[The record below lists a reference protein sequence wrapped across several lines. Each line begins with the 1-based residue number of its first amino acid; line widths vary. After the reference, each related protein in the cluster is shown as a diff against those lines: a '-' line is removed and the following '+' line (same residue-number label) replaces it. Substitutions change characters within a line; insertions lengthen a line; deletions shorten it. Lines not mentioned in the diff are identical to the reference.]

1 MFHALLQ
8 KRIELQDF
16 VFLTSCNFFLL
27 DDVDRK
33 DNLHD
38 SLFVSRHPQV
48 VWSQADFNSEFC
60 IWVVFH
66 PLWSFMEWSL
76 ATLRTPLMEGHTNNL
91 SSPVFS
97 QEEISP
103 LENAIETMELT
114 NEKISNIVQQH
125 IWDRSLPV
133 HPLSMLLNGIVD
145 PAVMGGYTNY
155 EKVFFTSICSS
166 VWLPQ
171 DWRSGL
177 KHGTWKLSFQQLLRC
192 SVECFS
198 VKFWWCVLPQS

>member
-1 MFHALLQ
+1 
-8 KRIELQDF
+8 
-16 VFLTSCNFFLL
+16 
-27 DDVDRK
+27 
-33 DNLHD
+33 
-38 SLFVSRHPQV
+38 
-48 VWSQADFNSEFC
+48 
-60 IWVVFH
+60 
-66 PLWSFMEWSL
+66 
-76 ATLRTPLMEGHTNNL
+76 MEGHTKNL

-114 NEKISNIVQQH
+114 NEKISNIVQQL

-166 VWLPQ
+166 V
-171 DWRSGL
+171 
-177 KHGTWKLSFQQLLRC
+177 
-192 SVECFS
+192 
-198 VKFWWCVLPQS
+198 